1 MFNKIINVCIYIVFV
16 LQLCIDI
23 LIKIYT
29 HVSKEMFIYI
39 FEYVKEK
46 VRKEKEFWE
55 IKESVEV
62 NFTI

>member
-29 HVSKEMFIYI
+29 NVSEEMFIYI

-46 VRKEKEFWE
+46 VRKGEKNLG
-55 IKESVEV
+55 KQRKVLK
-62 NFTI
+62 